1 MGLTVYGGGGKPEE
15 EKTVTAGTSV
25 IEVLP
30 SSGKTM
36 KKVKVNPTPSQSK
49 SVTPNESAQTVTPD
63 SGKLLSS
70 VSVGAIQTEEKTVT
84 AGTSATTVTP
94 TSGKYIKK
102 VTVNPTPSQ
111 AKTVIPNQ
119 STQTVKPSSGKLLS
133 KVTVKPIPEIL
144 SEEWGSKHKAI
155 LNGGTSSVNNLD
167 ITIKCMTYYDRYLL
181 ALGSDA
187 NGDLYKLYTVSP
199 KSAWTVVKLANNR
212 NYPATG
218 IACDG
223 TNVWVS
229 VDSGGYKNRIILY
242 QALSDFMSS
251 DSSTYY
257 YYANSTIYFH
267 DAVAYNNRMWL
278 VGQYVGGEAL
288 TCMNT
293 SDGGS
298 SVVYNAPP
306 SVAKPLIKCC
316 MYNAYPVAITAD
328 GYYIHKASITEQNV
342 SGLFQI
348 ASGFTSKC
356 VAQMG
361 DYLCV
366 AGTKSDGT
374 YLYYAKGTPG
384 SLTWSYIKISSSVV
398 TPIGLAYV
406 NGLYVMVYIDTDGKT
421 RYWCSTGLAMEG
433 VYGINSR
440 NASFVAQAI
449 GVSEN
454 TMLVAGE
461 KGTSIMKFAFTV
473 S

>member
-1 MGLTVYGGGGKPEE
+1 MAILVKGGGGKPEE
-15 EKTVTAGTSV
+15 EKNVTAGTSTKV
-25 IEVLP
+25 VTP
-30 SSGKTM
+30 SDGKTI
-36 KKVKVNPTPSQSK
+36 KKVTVNPTPSQSK
-49 SVTPNESAQTVTPD
+49 SVTPNESAQTVSPD

-111 AKTVIPNQ
+111 TKTVTPNQ
-119 STQTVKPSSGKLLS
+119 ATQTVKPSSGKLLS
-133 KVTVKPIPEIL
+133 KVTVNPMPEIL
-144 SEEWGSKHKAI
+144 AEGWVSKHKVI
-155 LNGGTSSVNNLD
+155 LSGGTRTANSLD
-167 ITIKCMTYYDRYLL
+167 ITIKCMTYYGGYWL
-181 ALGSDA
+181 ALGNDA
-187 NGDLYKLYTVSP
+187 NGDLYKLYTASP
-199 KSAWTVVKLANNR
+199 TTAWTAVKMANSR

-223 TNVWVS
+223 TNVWFSLDTGV
-229 VDSGGYKNRIILY
+229 YKNRMVLY
-242 QALSDFMSS
+242 QTL
-251 DSSTYY
+251 
-257 YYANSTIYFH
+257 ANFKSNNTSMNYFADASIYFH
-267 DAVAYNNRMWL
+267 DVVAYNGRVWL
-278 VGQYVGGEAL
+278 VGQNTSGTAAIY
-288 TCMNT
+288 MNT
-293 SDGGS
+293 ASGGTT
-298 SVVYNAPP
+298 VEGYIYN

-328 GYYIHKASITEQNV
+328 GYYTYKASITDTSIN
-342 SGLFQI
+342 GLFQI

-384 SLTWSYIKISSSVV
+384 SLTWSYIKISSSVI
-398 TPIGLAYV
+398 TPVGLAYV

-421 RYWCSTGLAMEG
+421 RYWCSTDLSRKG
-433 VYGINSR
+433 VCGIDSTST
-440 NASFVAQAI
+440 SFVAQAI
-449 GVSEN
+449 GVN
-454 TMLVAGE
+454 GNVMLVAGE
-461 KGTSIMKFAFTV
+461 EGTSISKFAFTV

>member
-1 MGLTVYGGGGKPEE
+1 MAILPKGGGGKPEE

-49 SVTPNESAQTVTPD
+49 SVTPNESAQTVSPD

-84 AGTSATTVTP
+84 AGTSATTVIP

-111 AKTVIPNQ
+111 TKTVTPNQ
-119 STQTVKPSSGKLLS
+119 ATQTVKPSSGKLLS
-133 KVTVKPIPEIL
+133 KVTVNPMPEIL
-144 SEEWGSKHKAI
+144 AEEWVSKHRAI
-155 LNGGTSSVNNLD
+155 LNGGSKSGNFLD
-167 ITIKCMTYYDRYLL
+167 ITIKCMTYYGGYWL
-181 ALGSDA
+181 ALGNDS
-187 NGDLYKLYTVSP
+187 NGDLYKLYTSSP
-199 KSAWTVVKLANNR
+199 TSAWTTVKMASSR

-223 TNVWVS
+223 TNVWFS
-229 VDSGGYKNRIILY
+229 LGSGVYKNRIILY
-242 QALSDFMSS
+242 QTLANFKSNNTSM
-251 DSSTYY
+251 TYF
-257 YYANSTIYFH
+257 ANASIYLH
-267 DAVAYNNRMWL
+267 DAVAYNNRVWL
-278 VGQYVGGEAL
+278 VGQNTSGDAVTY
-288 TCMNT
+288 MNT
-293 SDGGS
+293 SNGGT
-298 SVVYNAPP
+298 SVNYYTHG

-328 GYYIHKASITEQNV
+328 GYYTYKASITDTSIQ
-342 SGLFQI
+342 GAKQI

-356 VAQMG
+356 VVQMG
-361 DYLCV
+361 DYLGV

-421 RYWCSTGLAMEG
+421 RYWCSADLSRKG
-433 VYGINSR
+433 VCGIDSTST
-440 NASFVAQAI
+440 SFVAQAI
-449 GVSEN
+449 GVN
-454 TMLVAGE
+454 GNVMLVAGE
-461 KGTSIMKFAFTV
+461 EGTSISKFAFTV

>member
-49 SVTPNESAQTVTPD
+49 SVTPKESAQTVSPD

-94 TSGKYIKK
+94 S
-102 VTVNPTPSQ
+102 P
-111 AKTVIPNQ
+111 
-119 STQTVKPSSGKLLS
+119 GKLLS
-133 KVTVKPIPEIL
+133 KVTVNPMPEIL

-155 LNGGTSSVNNLD
+155 LNGGTRTANSLD
-167 ITIKCMTYYDRYLL
+167 ITIKCMTYYGGYWL
-181 ALGSDA
+181 ALGNDA
-187 NGDLYKLYTVSP
+187 SGDLYKLYASSP
-199 KSAWTVVKLANNR
+199 TSAWTTVKMASNR

-223 TNVWVS
+223 TNVWFSLDTGV
-229 VDSGGYKNRIILY
+229 YKNRMVLY
-242 QALSDFMSS
+242 QTLANFKSNN
-251 DSSTYY
+251 TYMNY
-257 YYANSTIYFH
+257 FADASIYFH
-267 DAVAYNNRMWL
+267 DAVAYNGRVWL
-278 VGQYVGGEAL
+278 VGQNTSGTAAIY
-288 TCMNT
+288 MNT
-293 SDGGS
+293 ASGGTTVEGYIYS
-298 SVVYNAPP
+298 

-328 GYYIHKASITEQNV
+328 GYYTYKASITDTSIQ
-342 SGLFQI
+342 GATQI
-348 ASGFTSKC
+348 ASGFASKC

-361 DYLCV
+361 DYLGI

-421 RYWCSTGLAMEG
+421 KYWCSTDLEKKG
-433 VYGINSR
+433 VCGIESINS
-440 NASFVAQAI
+440 SFEAKAI
-449 GVSEN
+449 GTNGNV
-454 TMLVAGE
+454 MLVAGDE
-461 KGTSIMKFAFTV
+461 GTSISKFAFTV
-473 S
+473 N

>member
-1 MGLTVYGGGGKPEE
+1 MSVIVKSGGGKPEE
-15 EKTVTAGTSV
+15 EKTVTAGTSTKV
-25 IEVLP
+25 VTP
-30 SSGKTM
+30 SNGKTI
-36 KKVKVNPTPSQSK
+36 KKVTVNPTPSQSK
-49 SVTPNESAQTVTPD
+49 TVTPNETAQTVSPD

-111 AKTVIPNQ
+111 TKTVTPNQ
-119 STQTVKPSSGKLLS
+119 STQTVTPSPGKLLS
-133 KVTVKPIPEIL
+133 KVTVNPMPEIL
-144 SEEWGSKHKAI
+144 AEWGSKHKAI
-155 LNGGTSSVNNLD
+155 LNGGTRTANSLD
-167 ITIKCMTYYDRYLL
+167 ITIKCMTYYGGYWL
-181 ALGSDA
+181 ALGNDS
-187 NGDLYKLYTVSP
+187 NVDLYKLYTSSP
-199 KSAWTVVKLANNR
+199 TSAWTAVKIASSR

-229 VDSGGYKNRIILY
+229 LDTGGYKNRMILY
-242 QALSDFMSS
+242 QTLAKFKSS
-251 DSSTYY
+251 NTTIN
-257 YYANSTIYFH
+257 YYANASLYLH
-267 DAVAYNNRMWL
+267 DAVAYNGRMWL
-278 VGQYVGGEAL
+278 VGQNTSGEAA

-293 SDGGS
+293 SDGGNS
-298 SVVYNAPP
+298 IVDIMHG

-328 GYYIHKASITEQNV
+328 GYYTYKASITDTSVN
-342 SGLFQI
+342 GLFQI

-374 YLYYAKGTPG
+374 YLYYAKGIPG

-421 RYWCSTGLAMEG
+421 RYWCSTDLSRDG

-461 KGTSIMKFAFTV
+461 EGTSISKFAFTV

>member
-1 MGLTVYGGGGKPEE
+1 MIGRTNAGGGKPEE

-49 SVTPNESAQTVTPD
+49 SVTPNESAQTVSPD

-70 VSVGAIQTEEKTVT
+70 VSVSAIETEEKTVT

-102 VTVNPTPSQ
+102 VTVKPTPSQ
-111 AKTVIPNQ
+111 TKTVTPNQ
-119 STQTVKPSSGKLLS
+119 STQTVTPSPGKLLS
-133 KVTVKPIPEIL
+133 KVTVNPMPEIL
-144 SEEWGSKHKAI
+144 AEWGSKHKAI
-155 LNGGTSSVNNLD
+155 LNGGTISVNNLD
-167 ITIKCMTYYDRYLL
+167 ITIKCMTYYGGYWL
-181 ALGSDA
+181 ALGNDA
-187 NGDLYKLYTVSP
+187 NGNLYKLYTANP
-199 KSAWTVVKLANNR
+199 KSAWTAAKLANSR

-223 TNVWVS
+223 TNVWIS
-229 VDSGGYKNRIILY
+229 LDSGGYKNRIILY
-242 QALSDFMSS
+242 QTLSTFMSN
-251 DSSTYY
+251 DTLIY
-257 YYANSTIYFH
+257 YYANQSLYLH

-278 VGQYVGGEAL
+278 VGQYTGGEAV

-293 SDGGS
+293 SDGGTS
-298 SVVYNAPP
+298 VDDIPHASVV
-306 SVAKPLIKCC
+306 KPLIKCC

-328 GYYIHKASITEQNV
+328 GYYPYKASITDRSVNG
-342 SGLFQI
+342 SFQI

-384 SLTWSYIKISSSVV
+384 SLIWSYIKISSSVV

-421 RYWCSTGLAMEG
+421 RYWCSTDLSRDG

-461 KGTSIMKFAFTV
+461 EGT
-473 S
+473 